1 MKTAHSL
8 GMSPEAIEKL
18 VQQEICL
25 QKDKAEREERYA
37 DRDQRKLELEQE
49 QLVVGQRRH
58 ESDHAEAEKVRI
70 EAKRLVL
77 KLLRCKFRESKC
89 GDNESFTQLVV
100 RMGQYLERWISLSDV
115 AKDYASLFD
124 FLIRE
129 QLLSNCNPELRV
141 FLKEREFNNSQDM
154 ADAADKWKSAH
165 HYRKSSKPPQVTR
178 PSQPI
183 AKERDKTL
191 NVCHGCGKP
200 GHWRPDCPDN
210 PKNYKGK
217 SSKVSFVFDRELQP
231 ENAVTDMGYVFK
243 KMVKVLFD
251 TGCNTVIVKDSL
263 VPSHYKLG
271 GLATVYDFLGV
282 QRTFPKIKCY
292 LSSKFFTGW
301 VDAIAAPIRFADV
314 LIGLI
319 PGVSLRNDVLANTSC
334 VPTVMD
340 SLFENQND
348 SPQELT
354 LAGDLPSDS
363 LDVSLSRFPPHE
375 SKVCVDNNISEVI
388 QDQNVTMAVQTRAG
402 KKKDGKTVE
411 LKCPVMDDL
420 EMNRKDFLSAQN
432 TCPTLKDLRCLMD
445 HLRLHGLTV
454 GMGKCHFGYQNT
466 TQVDRVVLTTQAH
479 RNDPFTCNLEETLS
493 PRITLGYEAE
503 KKLLKSSITPDQEKN
518 LRN

>member
-25 QKDKAEREERYA
+25 QKDKAEIEERYA
-37 DRDQRKLELEQE
+37 EKEQRKLELEQE

-58 ESDHAEAEKVRI
+58 ESDHAEAEKARVEAAEVRAH
-70 EAKRLVL
+70 ELRLAELHSAAGSNHDPGNTMFHDL
-77 KLLRCKFRESKC
+77 KLPTFNDNHDDIDSFLLRFERIAGLHQWKKSDYHIYLGSLLRGQALKVYVSLPNDVVTNYEKVKEALLRAYSVDADSFRYKFRESKC

-165 HYRKSSKPPQVTR
+165 HYRIKSSKPPQATR

-191 NVCHGCGKP
+191 NVCHGC
-200 GHWRPDCPDN
+200 
-210 PKNYKGK
+210 
-217 SSKVSFVFDRELQP
+217 
-231 ENAVTDMGYVFK
+231 
-243 KMVKVLFD
+243 
-251 TGCNTVIVKDSL
+251 
-263 VPSHYKLG
+263 
-271 GLATVYDFLGV
+271 
-282 QRTFPKIKCY
+282 
-292 LSSKFFTGW
+292 
-301 VDAIAAPIRFADV
+301 
-314 LIGLI
+314 
-319 PGVSLRNDVLANTSC
+319 
-334 VPTVMD
+334 VMD

-420 EMNRKDFLSAQN
+420 EMNRRISLV
-432 TCPTLKDLRCLMD
+432 LRIPVQP
-445 HLRLHGLTV
+445 LRL
-454 GMGKCHFGYQNT
+454 
-466 TQVDRVVLTTQAH
+466 
-479 RNDPFTCNLEETLS
+479 LE
-493 PRITLGYEAE
+493 R
-503 KKLLKSSITPDQEKN
+503 K
-518 LRN
+518 